1 MKKNFDT
8 LYDTIR
14 RISILMMLALS
25 LMPIKGMGE
34 NLVYDDTNSSNY
46 IQLDLQ
52 EYYDDWQY
60 MVFYIED
67 TDGNKVKINN
77 LTIYAGGQSLSYN
90 PSFTEF
96 DWKDYSILEDC
107 PNFFSILIKL
117 NNLYKK

>member
-77 LTIYAGGQSLSYN
+77 LTIYAGEQSLSYN

-107 PNFFSILIKL
+107 IR
-117 NNLYKK
+117 YKG